1 MTATLHRASRWLAY
15 VLRHAPHEYGL
26 HMDSEGWVDVQQLI
40 SVDSG
45 YCLTHDV
52 VTRIVEEDDKQRYQ
66 LNDTGTMIRAVQG
79 HTATARDYQPEVPP
93 SVLYHGTKQKSLCG
107 ILCNGLLPMQRHHVH
122 MSADVATAEE
132 VANRRKGVSVILQ
145 IDSLAAHSQG
155 VTFYRSENGVWL
167 CGSIPPEFI
176 AIKKPT

>member
-15 VLRHAPHEYGL
+15 VLRHAPREYGL

-40 SVDSG
+40 SADSG
-45 YCLTHDV
+45 YRLTHDV

-66 LNDTGTMIRAVQG
+66 LNDTGTLIRAVQG
-79 HTATARDYQPEVPP
+79 HTAIARVYQPEVPP
-93 SVLYHGTKQKSLCG
+93 SVLYHGTKQQALRG
-107 ILCNGLLPMQRHHVH
+107 ILGNGLLPMQRSHVH

-132 VANRRKGVSVILQ
+132 VASRRKGANVILQ
-145 IDSLAAHSQG
+145 IDSLAAYSKG

-167 CGSIPPEFI
+167 CGAIPPEFI
-176 AIKKPT
+176 TIKKPT